1 MEENKGFAEVVERK
15 DGYYWVK
22 FNGTWHIAYYF
33 IEFGDDWWSFPLI
46 ADIVK
51 DEYFSEIDERQI
63 CRS

>member
-1 MEENKGFAEVVERK
+1 MEENKGAAEMVDRK
-15 DGYYWVK
+15 EGYYWVK
-22 FNGTWHIAYYF
+22 FGSTWHIAYYF

-51 DEYFSEIDERQI
+51 DEYFNEIDERQI